1 MRLFLGLR
9 SAFFWTLGIVHF
21 FPAGTLLVLLGAF
34 FGPRR
39 LDPLLRAF
47 CRNTV
52 RCTGARFEVRRSP
65 RFDPARLSFFVCN
78 HVDIFDPMLVYSAI
92 PQFVRGLELESH
104 FRVPVYGWIMQRF
117 GNVPVPAEP
126 TTASVRLLKQRCRA
140 ALDAGTSLIVFPE
153 GHRTL
158 DGSVGLFRPGV
169 FRMAREFGVAVVPMS
184 IVGAFELKRKGSW
197 MLRPARI
204 VVRLHDTIDPAHPAF
219 RDERALRDAVH
230 AIVSEPVEWL
240 RSVSAPST
248 SRETP

>member
-1 MRLFLGLR
+1 VTLLLGLR
-9 SAFFWTLGIVHF
+9 SLFFWAVSVLHF
-21 FPAGTLLVLLGAF
+21 FPIGVLVVLLGAL

-39 LDPLLRAF
+39 LDPLVRVF
-47 CRNTV
+47 FRNVV
-52 RCTGARFEVRRSP
+52 RCTGARFEVQRSP
-65 RFDPARLSFFVCN
+65 GFDPERLSFFVCN
-78 HVDIFDPMLVYSAI
+78 HVDIFDPMLIYSAI

-104 FRVPVYGWIMQRF
+104 FRVPVYGWIMRSF
-117 GNVPVPAEP
+117 GNVPVPVEP
-126 TTASVRLLKQRCRA
+126 TTTSVRLLKARCRA

-158 DGSVGLFRPGV
+158 DGSVGPFRPGV
-169 FRMAREFGVAVVPMS
+169 FRMAREFGVPIVPMS

-230 AIVSEPVEWL
+230 AIVAEPVEPL
-240 RSVSAPST
+240 RNAATRSPGL
-248 SRETP
+248 R